1 MDITTFSEDSFDE
14 INWIN
19 ETFKDV
25 KTNKDNAISGAIG
38 KLQLYVQQL
47 DATIEQ
53 TTQQIIQNQTEVVGQ
68 SKTLHTQCLN
78 FREKM
83 NDLEKDIFL
92 NNTESETAL
101 CNLERLDNLKTKLMV
116 FKNGLIEN
124 DSWGKLSSELEE
136 LFEKKDILLCCDKL
150 FALQNSLSAQQGL
163 AGQSERDIQLED
175 FKNRLEAVIA
185 PLIVQSFGDGN
196 IDDSKKYVEIFIKLD
211 RLPQIQQYYRTL
223 QKNALNSHWNEITDV
238 AENSGNQ
245 RFLRDFYEYLLS
257 NWSKQVKW
265 CRQVF
270 SNDGQ
275 LEPTLVM
282 IETLTN
288 LQPTRESIIN
298 SSLKRSNEKMELL
311 LEISQANVSFGQS
324 IQEKFSELEVNNLSD
339 DIMRQLSK
347 SVFDFFNIFIIQY
360 TNMEQTTLNTQLD
373 ILDIMRPSAGETIR
387 CLEGSISK
395 IFDWTNESITRSANI
410 TQHCAVISLVYMLNT
425 FYKNYLEKFK
435 KGQLQLEASRTANQ
449 DWNLLQICI
458 NLLQSL
464 GEFWQKV
471 GDVEESIKAIIFTKK
486 EEEKENFRYKMIGK
500 RELNDFQKM
509 LNRFT
514 ENDSKFVIFDN
525 LEPQIAFIAK
535 DIHQTMLLTVFKPIE
550 NYFMRFEICESNS
563 SGDSDLPDF
572 SMAPMEFI
580 TEIGQ
585 YLLTLPQHLEPLL
598 LSPASPLKT
607 ALEMS
612 ENNYQQ
618 NIPSADVL
626 LSLVADETCALFQEK
641 ISKITK
647 ISDDFGAKQLAT
659 DIEYLQSILEEL
671 GLSIWS
677 QLKSTAVLMKVKTD
691 NYSAQSTGMD
701 PRLVTFIRQMR
712 NIISE

>member
-1 MDITTFSEDSFDE
+1 M
-14 INWIN
+14 
-19 ETFKDV
+19 
-25 KTNKDNAISGAIG
+25 
-38 KLQLYVQQL
+38 
-47 DATIEQ
+47 
-53 TTQQIIQNQTEVVGQ
+53 
-68 SKTLHTQCLN
+68 
-78 FREKM
+78 
-83 NDLEKDIFL
+83 
-92 NNTESETAL
+92 
-101 CNLERLDNLKTKLMV
+101 

-196 IDDSKKYVEIFIKLD
+196 IDDSKKYVEIFMKLD

-238 AENSGNQ
+238 SENTGNQ

-275 LEPTLVM
+275 LEPTLVL

-298 SSLKRSNEKMELL
+298 SSLKRNNEKMELL

-410 TQHCAVISLVYMLNT
+410 TQHCAVISLVYMLN
-425 FYKNYLEKFK
+425 
-435 KGQLQLEASRTANQ
+435 
-449 DWNLLQICI
+449 
-458 NLLQSL
+458 
-464 GEFWQKV
+464 V
-471 GDVEESIKAIIFTKK
+471 
-486 EEEKENFRYKMIGK
+486 
-500 RELNDFQKM
+500 
-509 LNRFT
+509 
-514 ENDSKFVIFDN
+514 
-525 LEPQIAFIAK
+525 
-535 DIHQTMLLTVFKPIE
+535 
-550 NYFMRFEICESNS
+550 
-563 SGDSDLPDF
+563 
-572 SMAPMEFI
+572 
-580 TEIGQ
+580 
-585 YLLTLPQHLEPLL
+585 
-598 LSPASPLKT
+598 
-607 ALEMS
+607 
-612 ENNYQQ
+612 
-618 NIPSADVL
+618 
-626 LSLVADETCALFQEK
+626 
-641 ISKITK
+641 SKI
-647 ISDDFGAKQLAT
+647 
-659 DIEYLQSILEEL
+659 EL
-671 GLSIWS
+671 
-677 QLKSTAVLMKVKTD
+677 TNRT
-691 NYSAQSTGMD
+691 
-701 PRLVTFIRQMR
+701 
-712 NIISE
+712 